1 MGLGM
6 VGPMYETVGKMFE
19 GSKDPG
25 KNEPHIKQKACTQCG
40 TLSAEEA
47 RFCSGCGQSLQVQA
61 EEELART
68 VHCNDCGQ
76 PLPPNAK
83 FCLHC
88 GDPYHACPKCGHDHP
103 AGAVECPDC
112 GAALPMPCRACGE
125 LVDAEAKFCPHCGS
139 THALTCPGCHHE
151 IKPGQKFCMECGHK
165 LM

>member
-68 VHCNDCGQ
+68 VHCNDCGRH
-76 PLPPNAK
+76 
-83 FCLHC
+83 CLRM
-88 GDPYHACPKCGHDHP
+88 PSFAFT
-103 AGAVECPDC
+103 AVTRT
-112 GAALPMPCRACGE
+112 M
-125 LVDAEAKFCPHCGS
+125 
-139 THALTCPGCHHE
+139 HALNVAMTTRPVPSNVRIAVRASYALQG
-151 IKPGQKFCMECGHK
+151 MR
-165 LM
+165 